1 MFAEIAFPISNFKT
15 FTYEIPD
22 DLRSSIQVGSRVIAP
37 FGKRKV
43 QGIIVTVLK
52 EKIYQGQIK
61 QILGLI
67 DDYPVVTPE
76 LWKLIT
82 WISNYYMAPIGQVSK
97 AVFPKNLSTRYKPQK
112 IWFVKIKK
120 IVSQNFIANLKK
132 KAPKQYEVLNKI
144 IFESSPI
151 RVSSLKKNCIK
162 PITDL

>member
-22 DLRSSIQVGSRVIAP
+22 DLNSSIQVGSRVIAP

-43 QGIIVTVLK
+43 QGIIVNVLK

-76 LWKLIT
+76 LWKLFS
-82 WISNYYMAPIGQVSK
+82 WISN
-97 AVFPKNLSTRYKPQK
+97 
-112 IWFVKIKK
+112 
-120 IVSQNFIANLKK
+120 
-132 KAPKQYEVLNKI
+132 
-144 IFESSPI
+144 
-151 RVSSLKKNCIK
+151 
-162 PITDL
+162 